1 LILSYVMNCLHKW
14 ILGRNNVEDMSV
26 VEMFL
31 QEVGLDEGLK
41 DEIVAIIKGMGEIFS
56 YSVICVYAYVLHF
69 CSTTDF
75 FGGTV

>member
-1 LILSYVMNCLHKW
+1 M
-14 ILGRNNVEDMSV
+14 EDMSV

-31 QEVGLDEGLK
+31 QEVGLDEGPK

-56 YSVICVYAYVLHF
+56 YSVICVYAYVLNF